1 VIIGILGAAQ
11 ESITGGTGDPYASAF
26 VVMDFITG
34 DYRINGVAKSLS
46 EMVDHPEYIEVDGLR
61 LVTDQSNPDQATES
75 SAEVVSA
82 VYAQD
87 VTVIIEWLEL
97 QQYSQVTLSMRDGQ
111 SSPFVDF
118 WIDSA
123 DELVGFYLQA
133 TGGTDKIITYT
144 GLPVQTTAVRRAAVN
159 ISKTKFAV
167 SVNGGAVMEDS
178 PSASFD
184 FTWDSITLGGFH
196 FDADCEMDGHVRRVY
211 LLPMVTDAELISYSA
226 VT

>member
-1 VIIGILGAAQ
+1 MIIGILGAAQ

-26 VVMDFITG
+26 VVMDFIAG

-46 EMVDHPEYIEVDGLR
+46 EMVDHPEYTEVDGLR
-61 LVTDQSNPDQATES
+61 LFTDQSNPDQATES

-82 VYAQD
+82 VYAQE
-87 VTVIIEWLEL
+87 VTVIIEWFE
-97 QQYSQVTLSMRDGQ
+97 QQEFSQISLSMRDGA

-118 WIDSA
+118 WINPYDTA
-123 DELVGFYLQA
+123 VGFYLQA
-133 TGGTDKIITYT
+133 TGGTDKILYIYDV
-144 GLPVQTTAVRRAAVN
+144 PVQTEGIRRAAIN

-167 SVNGGAVMEDS
+167 SMNGSAVAEDS

-184 FTWDSITLGGFH
+184 FTWDHITLGGFYY
-196 FDADCEMDGHVRRVY
+196 DADCDFHGYVRRFY
-211 LLPMVTDAELISYSA
+211 IMPMVTDAELISYSA